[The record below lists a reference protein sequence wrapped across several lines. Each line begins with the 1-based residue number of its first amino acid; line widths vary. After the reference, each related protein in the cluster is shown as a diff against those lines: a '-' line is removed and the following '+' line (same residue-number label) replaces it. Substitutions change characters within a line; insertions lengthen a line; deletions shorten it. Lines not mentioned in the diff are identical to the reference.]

1 MALIEGKQTETTTR
15 QGKASTINYT
25 PWCELEAFLDMR
37 QSSETYEM
45 FFSFFIPSIGHCT
58 YWKHMVA
65 NAKTDND
72 ITTVSNEAFVLLI
85 LENNWK
91 RWLEIYRKNDGNII
105 Q

>member
-1 MALIEGKQTETTTR
+1 
-15 QGKASTINYT
+15 
-25 PWCELEAFLDMR
+25 
-37 QSSETYEM
+37 
-45 FFSFFIPSIGHCT
+45 
-58 YWKHMVA
+58 MVA
-65 NAKTDND
+65 NAKTDDD